1 MSKISLR
8 EVKLIN
14 WYGFVNETIPLSDH
28 MTLITGENESGK
40 STILDAIK
48 YAYTGD
54 TKFNEATSKNN
65 TGIGKRNLVSYTRC
79 LLDPSAGIYA
89 RPADKMPN
97 VFTHIALEYYD
108 EINQSAFVLG
118 VVLETSST
126 DNLTNGWYAAEKK
139 TLRDLCFTYEDNGVE
154 KPYDA
159 SDFQRKNG
167 LKLKTKKEGII
178 LFMQMT
184 GLKLPYQEVSTY
196 QRKLRNIMAYNPA
209 AKIQEFIKE
218 SVLEE
223 HPVRFEKLKDAK
235 QNIERINNSLEQINQ
250 EIQDLDEILDNF
262 GELDKQQNRLLTDDI
277 KRKYQNVLEC
287 QKNLQGAEQR
297 IEENRLQCREL
308 ETKIEARKKE
318 IRNTQ
323 EQYDKVKDALQ
334 TMDASQAITASQRA
348 IEGYEERLQKLRR
361 EVSAL
366 ESFLQEIRVALEHTE
381 IREAEQL
388 FDDGMPE
395 KLMDPKIDAVE
406 KQLFLESL
414 KRALQAARDAVL
426 QQKYA
431 IDDELKKIQ
440 KECVLQ
446 NEILQTC
453 KKKKADFTFAGE
465 QLAFIKEVNLE
476 LEQLGIPERAKMACE
491 YVIGIKDEEWR
502 NAIEAFLGVHRY
514 AVIVSPTA
522 FDIANRML
530 DKSGHRYLELVN
542 TKRLMRKE
550 LVCEEDAVFHLL
562 DIQNP
567 HAAAYFKFW
576 LGRIHAV
583 PIEEVP
589 NYDNAMSKEGKL
601 SRNMAVTYLNFKK
614 IKSYCLGEEAIE
626 LNRAAAQKRLNALEK
641 EEAAALK
648 SQKEQQEKTDSLRH
662 AIDSFREFN
671 LNAHREAAQTEAQL
685 REENKHYKELL
696 EAQRNNVEF
705 MALSEQISRLA
716 GELDSQRNGQNEMER
731 QKARLEIDTEN
742 QQDASVKYKSTL
754 QEASGILDEERM
766 MHASVYEKAIEEY
779 DRFRKG
785 EAKIGGLMKQNSRE
799 RVQSS
804 ITALQTTI
812 QSRQMLYNNRKP
824 QEERLP
830 LGTDAEGS
838 YQKRKTKIWIDDLQG
853 IQEKMRE
860 QTRKYED
867 IFKHEFV
874 LSIYEH
880 ARTALADIREI
891 NKELHKLKFST
902 QYQFEVKMLRDHS
915 DYAKVLNYA
924 EYLQSA
930 NDLFDDQI
938 SFDSAGHGKYE
949 REEIEKR
956 EKEIK
961 NIINK
966 MIDKNDL
973 SEIKRFADYRNYMSY
988 EILVTDDTIK
998 EGKLSKTVG
1007 YNSGAGTQIPYTLI
1021 LSAALSMLY
1030 NARVNSVRLLFIDEP
1045 FEKMSDHN
1053 IKLMLDFF
1061 QAQNFQVIF
1070 CAPPNRLESIGS
1082 ECSVII
1088 PLLKLKKEDMRIG
1101 KVKFHEQ

>member
-1 MSKISLR
+1 MSKIGLR

-14 WYGFVNETIPLSDH
+14 WYGFINENIPLSEN

-54 TKFNEATSKNN
+54 YKFNEATSKNN
-65 TGIGKRNLVSYTRC
+65 TGTGKRNLVSYTRC

-89 RPADKMPN
+89 RPADKMPS

-108 EINQSAFVLG
+108 EINQNSFVLG
-118 VVLETSST
+118 VVLETAAADIKTSE
-126 DNLTNGWYAAEKK
+126 WYAAEKK
-139 TLRDLCFTYEDNGVE
+139 TLKDLDFTYEEKGQE

-159 SDFQRKNG
+159 SDFQKKNG
-167 LKLKTKKEGII
+167 LKLKNKKDGIT

-184 GLKLPYQEVSTY
+184 GLKLPYQEVSAY

-223 HPVRFEKLKDAK
+223 HPVKFEKLKDAK
-235 QNIERINNSLEQINQ
+235 ENIERINNSLELINQ
-250 EIQDLDEILDNF
+250 EIQDLDEILENF
-262 GELDKQQNRLLTDDI
+262 GELEKQQKRLLIDDI
-277 KRKYQNVLEC
+277 KRKYQKVLEW
-287 QKNLQGAEQR
+287 QEKLQNAEDI
-297 IEENRLQCREL
+297 IEKNRLQCEEL
-308 ETKIEARKKE
+308 EKKIRAQQEV
-318 IRNTQ
+318 IRDAQ
-323 EQYDKVKDALQ
+323 EQHEKVKDSLQ
-334 TMDASQAITASQRA
+334 KMDASQAIEASRRA
-348 IEGYEERLQKLRR
+348 MEGYEERLQKLRGEAAMLEKFQRIIR
-361 EVSAL
+361 ETVEDAKVS
-366 ESFLQEIRVALEHTE
+366 
-381 IREAEQL
+381 EAEQL
-388 FDDGMPE
+388 LDSGMLE
-395 KLMDPKIDAVE
+395 KLVDSKTEAAE
-406 KQLFLESL
+406 KQLFLEKL
-414 KRALQAARDAVL
+414 RRALQEARDAVM
-426 QQKYA
+426 QQKYF
-431 IDDELKKIQ
+431 IEDELEKIQ

-446 NEILQTC
+446 NEILEAC

-465 QLAFIKEVNLE
+465 QLAFIKEINRE
-476 LEQLGIPERAKMACE
+476 FEQLGIDEQAKMACE
-491 YVIGIKDEEWR
+491 YVIGIKDEDWR
-502 NAIEAFLGVHRY
+502 NAIEAFLGIHRY
-514 AVIVSPTA
+514 AVIVSPAA

-530 DKSGHRYLELVN
+530 DKSGHRYIELVN
-542 TKRLMRKE
+542 TKRLMKKE
-550 LVCEEDAVFHLL
+550 LTCEEDAVFHLL
-562 DIQNP
+562 DIQNSY
-567 HAAAYFKFW
+567 AAAYFKFW
-576 LGRIHAV
+576 LGRIHAAPV
-583 PIEEVP
+583 EEVP
-589 NYDNAMSKEGKL
+589 SYDNAMSKEGKL
-601 SRNMAVTYLNFKK
+601 SRNMAVTYINFKK

-626 LNRAAAQKRLNALEK
+626 LNRIAAQKRLNLLEK
-641 EEAAALK
+641 EETELLTK
-648 SQKEQQEKTDSLRH
+648 QKTQQQKMDSLRST
-662 AIDSFREFN
+662 IDNFREFN
-671 LNAHREAAQTEAQL
+671 LDAHREAAQTETKL
-685 REENKHYKELL
+685 REETKHYNELL
-696 EAQRNNVEF
+696 EAQRNNAEF
-705 MALSEQISRLA
+705 MALSEQLSRL
-716 GELDSQRNGQNEMER
+716 GRELDDRTKR
-731 QKARLEIDTEN
+731 QKEMSRKKDRLEVDTESKQN
-742 QQDASVKYKSTL
+742 DSIEYRRHL
-754 QEASGILDEERM
+754 QEALDILDEERM
-766 MHASVYEKAIEEY
+766 MHASVHEKAIEEY

-799 RVQSS
+799 RLQSS
-804 ITALQTTI
+804 IANLKSMLQG
-812 QSRQMLYNNRKP
+812 RQMNYNNRKP

-838 YQKRKTKIWIDDLQG
+838 YQKRKMKIWIDDLQG

-880 ARTALADIREI
+880 ARTALSDIREI
-891 NKELHKLKFST
+891 NKELRKLKFST
-902 QYQFEVKMLRDHS
+902 QYQFDVKMLRDHS
-915 DYAKVLNYA
+915 DYTKVLNYA

-938 SFDSAGHGKYE
+938 SFNSSGHGKYE
-949 REEIEKR
+949 KDEIEKR
-956 EKEIK
+956 ENEIK

-1030 NARVNSVRLLFIDEP
+1030 NARVNSVRLIFIDEP

-1061 QAQNFQVIF
+1061 KAQNFQVIF

-1082 ECSVII
+1082 ECGVII

>member
-14 WYGFVNETIPLSDH
+14 WYGFVNENIPLSAL

-65 TGIGKRNLVSYTRC
+65 TGSGKRNLVSYTRC

-89 RPADKMPN
+89 RPADKTPN

-108 EINQSAFVLG
+108 EINQRSFVLG

-126 DNLTNGWYAAEKK
+126 DSITNGWYVAEKK
-139 TLRDLCFTYEDNGVE
+139 TLKDLRFTYEEKGQE
-154 KPYDA
+154 KPCDA
-159 SDFQRKNG
+159 SDFQKKNG
-167 LKLKTKKEGII
+167 LKLKTKKDGIT

-184 GLKLPYQEVSTY
+184 GLKLPYQEVGTY

-223 HPVRFEKLKDAK
+223 HPVRFEKLKEAK
-235 QNIERINNSLEQINQ
+235 ENIERINNSLELINQ
-250 EIQDLDEILDNF
+250 EIQDLDGILENF
-262 GELDKQQNRLLTDDI
+262 DELEKQQNRLLVDDI
-277 KRKYQNVLEC
+277 KRKYQRVLEW
-287 QKNLQGAEQR
+287 QEKLQDVTQI
-297 IEENRLQCREL
+297 IERNSLQCEEL
-308 ETKIEARKKE
+308 ETKIEAQKEE
-318 IRNTQ
+318 IRNTR
-323 EQYDKVKDALQ
+323 EQYERVNEALQ
-334 TMDASQAITASQRA
+334 KMDASRAIAASQRA
-348 IEGYEERLQKLRR
+348 IEGYEERLQKL
-361 EVSAL
+361 
-366 ESFLQEIRVALEHTE
+366 H
-381 IREAEQL
+381 REAEILENFQRKIRKTAEDAGIGKIEQL
-388 FDDGMPE
+388 LDSGMLE
-395 KLMDPKIDAVE
+395 KLSDHKPEAAE
-406 KQLFLESL
+406 KQLFLEKL
-414 KRALQAARDAVL
+414 KDALQTARDEAM
-426 QQKYA
+426 QEKYF
-431 IDDELKKIQ
+431 IENEIKKIQ
-440 KECVLQ
+440 RECILQ
-446 NEILQTC
+446 NEILETC
-453 KKKKADFTFAGE
+453 KKKKADFTFARE
-465 QLAFIKEVNLE
+465 QLAFIKEVNRE
-476 LEQLGIPERAKMACE
+476 FEQLGIHEQAKMACE

-502 NAIEAFLGVHRY
+502 NAIEAFLGLHRY
-514 AVIVSPTA
+514 AVIVSPA
-522 FDIANRML
+522 VFDIANQVM
-530 DKSGHRYLELVN
+530 DKSEHRYVELVN
-542 TKRLMRKE
+542 TKRLMKKE
-550 LVCEEDAVFHLL
+550 LACEGDAVFHLL
-562 DIQNP
+562 DIQNSY
-567 HAAAYFKFW
+567 AAAYFKFW

-583 PIEEVP
+583 SAEEVP
-589 NYDNAMSKEGKL
+589 NHDNAMSKEGKL
-601 SRNMAVTYLNFKK
+601 SRNMAVTYINFRK

-641 EEAAALK
+641 EETELLRK
-648 SQKEQQEKTDSLRH
+648 QKTQQEKTDSLLN
-662 AIDSFREFN
+662 AIGSFREFN
-671 LNAHREAAQTEAQL
+671 LNAHREAAQTETQL
-685 REENKHYKELL
+685 HEERKHHSKLL
-696 EAQRNNVEF
+696 EAQQKNAEF
-705 MALSEQISRLA
+705 MALSEQLSRL
-716 GELDSQRNGQNEMER
+716 GRDLESRKNSQNEMNR
-731 QKARLEIDTEN
+731 KKDRLEIDTESK
-742 QQDASVKYKSTL
+742 QADSVEYKRQL
-754 QEASGILDEERM
+754 QEASENLEEERM
-766 MHASVYEKAIEEY
+766 MHASVYERAIEEY
-779 DRFRKG
+779 ERFRKG
-785 EAKIGGLMKQNSRE
+785 EAKIGGLLKASSKERAERE
-799 RVQSS
+799 VRELSS
-804 ITALQTTI
+804 KI
-812 QSRQMLYNNRKP
+812 QSMQLNYNNRKP
-824 QEERLP
+824 QEEQLP

-860 QTRKYED
+860 QTKKYED

-874 LSIYEH
+874 LSIYEY
-880 ARTALADIREI
+880 AREALGDIREI
-891 NKELHKLKFST
+891 NKELRKLKFST
-902 QYQFEVKMLRDHS
+902 QYQFDVKMLRDRS

-930 NDLFDDQI
+930 NDLSDDQL
-938 SFDSAGHGKYE
+938 SFNSAGYGKYE
-949 REEIEKR
+949 KDEIEKQ
-956 EKEIK
+956 ENEIK

-1030 NARVNSVRLLFIDEP
+1030 NARVNSVRLIFIDEP

-1061 QAQNFQVIF
+1061 KGQDFQVIF

-1082 ECSVII
+1082 ECGVII
-1088 PLLKLKKEDMRIG
+1088 PLLKLKKDDMRIG